1 MHTDARP
8 ETDRLFREM
17 VQAGLDLLDPG
28 LTVFDHELRMVA
40 WNRSF
45 LRLLDFPE
53 SLAVAGMPFEAFI
66 RYNAERGEYGPGD
79 IDAQVAERVHA
90 ARSFRAHYTER
101 TRPNGRVLAIRGAPL
116 PHKSESGLASNVNT
130 VGESPSSCPAT
141 AR

>member
-101 TRPNGRVLAIRGAPL
+101 TRPNRAER
-116 PHKSESGLASNVNT
+116 
-130 VGESPSSCPAT
+130 PACRHYT
-141 AR
+141 LRRT